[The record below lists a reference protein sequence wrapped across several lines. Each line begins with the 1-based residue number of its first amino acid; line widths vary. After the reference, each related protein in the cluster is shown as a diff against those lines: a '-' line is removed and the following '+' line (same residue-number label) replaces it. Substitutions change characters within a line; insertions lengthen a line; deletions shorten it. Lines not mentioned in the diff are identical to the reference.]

1 MKPNRNYIGYVKG
14 RDGAFYA
21 HYLKCNNVG
30 WYVVLDDG
38 RKTRMGG
45 DSSFLDY
52 WAVPDAEAPA
62 ELVAAVGQK
71 IMFARQK
78 EEKYRRAS
86 EAIQEAARALTGS
99 GRIERGT
106 THTTTDGLQ
115 VYVYRIYLAAVNA
128 QAGTISL
135 KLEMRCQSAQDDAV
149 FIDITPDEAWF
160 RQTFP
165 DDASDFYERVDI
177 YRSGGRRVSSQNV
190 SYGYGVVL
198 RHEYYLMPDGSTKE
212 MTTSIGRD

>member
-52 WAVPDAEAPA
+52 WAVSDAEAPA

-78 EEKYRRAS
+78 EEKYRRAR
-86 EAIQEAARALTGS
+86 EAIQEAARALRGS

-106 THTTTDGLQ
+106 AAYTTTGGLQ
-115 VYVYRIYLAAVNA
+115 VDVYRIYLTAVNA

-135 KLEMRCQSAQDDAV
+135 KLEMRCQSAQNDA

-165 DDASDFYERVDI
+165 DDAPDFYERIAI
-177 YRSGGRRVSSQNV
+177 YRSGGRRISSQDV
-190 SYGYGVVL
+190 SCGYGVVL